1 MITLKNTTKYKKILC
16 LSVFLLTV
24 FQHTYSVAQDHNHQ
38 PVSINFKDAD
48 IDSVIGA
55 FGLFLNKIF
64 IIDPR
69 IRGKITL
76 ESPRPLTSQKAFELL
91 QYTLRLQGIS
101 IIETNGIF
109 RVVLETDA
117 KFQPGPINSNNNS
130 AGGEQVE
137 TQVFK
142 LNFESAVN
150 LIPVLRPL
158 ISPNNSISAIPSTNS
173 LIITDYSSNLRRIS
187 RLISSLDFSKTE
199 EIEVVSLKY
208 ALASEVAVQLNRLIE
223 DRSGQ
228 PSQDNSQRASIVA
241 DSKNNSILIRTNN
254 STRLQYIKNLI
265 SKLDNPTTELGNIRV
280 IYLKNA
286 EAAKLVPILKSI
298 LTGESIPAPTLTPSL
313 NTPAPGQMGQLT
325 PIPLPQNTISNSSNS
340 NNIISADP
348 STNSII
354 ITAPEPVYRN
364 LRSVIEKLDTRKAQI
379 YIESLIIEVNAE
391 KATELGIQWQFL
403 GNPNSTGYS
412 AVGGTN
418 FTNRG
423 LGSNI
428 IDATANIASITKGL
442 NIGLMNGTTLT
453 ALARALETE
462 SGGNIIATP
471 NLLTLD
477 NEEAKIII
485 GQNVPFITGSFS
497 NTGGAGAI
505 NPFQTIERKDV
516 GTTLKVKPQVA
527 ESGTVRMQIYQ
538 EVSSVQ
544 DASLQA
550 GLITNK
556 RSIESNVLVESGQM
570 IVLGGLIEERLE
582 GSVGMVPM
590 LGRLPIIGNLFRY
603 DNRKKVKTNLMVFL
617 RPTVLKTAN
626 AADELTINRYDYIQG
641 IRQNSA
647 NVNNPLIPEY
657 QYQPNQLPNLK

>member
-1 MITLKNTTKYKKILC
+1 M
-16 LSVFLLTV
+16 
-24 FQHTYSVAQDHNHQ
+24 
-38 PVSINFKDAD
+38 
-48 IDSVIGA
+48 
-55 FGLFLNKIF
+55 
-64 IIDPR
+64 
-69 IRGKITL
+69 
-76 ESPRPLTSQKAFELL
+76 
-91 QYTLRLQGIS
+91 QGIAV
-101 IIETNGIF
+101 IETNGIF
-109 RVVLETDA
+109 RVVPEPDA
-117 KFQPGPINSNNNS
+117 KIQPGPINSNNNVS
-130 AGGEQVE
+130 NGEQVE

-142 LNFESAVN
+142 LNFESAAN

-158 ISPNNSISAIPSTNS
+158 ISANNSISAVPNTNS

-187 RLISSLDFSKTE
+187 RLISSLDFSKTD
-199 EIEVVSLKY
+199 EIEIVFLKH
-208 ALASEVAVQLNRLIE
+208 ALANEVVLQLNKLIE
-223 DRSGQ
+223 DRPGQ
-228 PSQDNSQRASIVA
+228 PGQDNSQKVSIVA
-241 DSKNNSILIRTNN
+241 DGKNNSILIRASNP
-254 STRLQYIKNLI
+254 TRIQYVKNLI
-265 SKLDNPTTELGNIRV
+265 SKLDNPIKELGNIRV

-286 EAAKLVPILKSI
+286 EAVKLVPILKSI
-298 LTGESIPAPTLTPSL
+298 LTGETIPASTPTPSL
-313 NTPAPGQMGQLT
+313 NVPSNPMAQPGPMAP
-325 PIPLPQNTISNSSNS
+325 IQNAISNSSNS
-340 NNIISADP
+340 SNIISADP

-412 AVGGTN
+412 AIGGTN

-428 IDATANIASITKGL
+428 IDASANISSIAKGL

-556 RSIESNVLVESGQM
+556 RSIESNVLVENGQM

-617 RPTVLKTAN
+617 RPVVLKTAE
-626 AADELTINRYDYIQG
+626 AADDLTINRYDYIRG
-641 IRQNSA
+641 VRQNSTPL
-647 NVNNPLIPEY
+647 NSPLIPEQ